1 MTYAHSVYTDL
12 KPLQLSLGSSM
23 CMDTYIRQTLCVS
36 VHVQAAVRRFDEK
49 AIGCQR
55 SEFKQKVRLIYLSN
69 LEFGATK
76 RIEFSLNRLFEQ
88 LK

>member
-23 CMDTYIRQTLCVS
+23 CMDTYIRQTLCV
-36 VHVQAAVRRFDEK
+36 VRLFDEK

-55 SEFKQKVRLIYLSN
+55 SEFKQKVRLNYLSN
-69 LEFGATK
+69 LEFCATK
-76 RIEFSLNRLFEQ
+76 TIEFSLNRLFEQ
-88 LK
+88 VT